1 VAIAPGSFRPV
12 TVHGST
18 IRHTVVVRPMGIG
31 RLRIALA
38 GLRVGIRWRIARQAR
53 DSRLAGRAAICPA
66 IVQERVSAIA
76 QERVLAIALRALAVA
91 VVVWAVVAG
100 STVQEREAERI
111 G

>member
-1 VAIAPGSFRPV
+1 V

-18 IRHTVVVRPMGIG
+18 IRHTVVVRPTGIG

-38 GLRVGIRWRIARQAR
+38 GLRVEIRWRIARQAR

-66 IVQERVSAIA
+66 IAQERVSAIA
-76 QERVLAIALRALAVA
+76 LQALAVA